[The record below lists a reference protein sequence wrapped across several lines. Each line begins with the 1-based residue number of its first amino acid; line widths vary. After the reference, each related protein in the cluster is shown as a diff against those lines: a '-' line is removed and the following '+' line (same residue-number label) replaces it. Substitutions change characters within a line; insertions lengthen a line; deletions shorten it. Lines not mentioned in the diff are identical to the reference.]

1 LIHGKP
7 ADNPPQAMTAFNLI
21 NQLLN
26 FMAPA
31 AFVAFLLVLFVRLL
45 SGFFSSKRP
54 VAQSWWA
61 QAAIVFIAG
70 VVCLLAGLVL
80 FGRDGKVASYAL
92 LAVGAATCQWLLLR
106 GGKA

>member
-1 LIHGKP
+1 
-7 ADNPPQAMTAFNLI
+7 MTAFNLI

-26 FMAPA
+26 FVAPA
-31 AFVAFLLVLFVRLL
+31 AVVALLLVLSTRIFT
-45 SGFFSSKRP
+45 GFFTSKRP
-54 VAQSWWA
+54 SAHSWHA

-70 VVCLLAGLVL
+70 VVLLLAGLML
-80 FGRDGKVASYAL
+80 FGRDGKMASYAL

>member
-1 LIHGKP
+1 
-7 ADNPPQAMTAFNLI
+7 MTAFNLI

-31 AFVAFLLVLFVRLL
+31 AFVALLLVLSARVFA
-45 SGFFSSKRP
+45 GFFSSKRP
-54 VAQSWWA
+54 PAPGWKA

-70 VVCLLAGLVL
+70 VGLLLAGLLL

-106 GGKA
+106 GWKA

>member
-1 LIHGKP
+1 
-7 ADNPPQAMTAFNLI
+7 MTAFNLI

-31 AFVAFLLVLFVRLL
+31 AAVALLLLLFTRIF
-45 SGFFSSKRP
+45 SGFFRSKRP
-54 VAQSWWA
+54 PALGWQA

-70 VVCLLAGLVL
+70 VVLLLAGLML

-92 LAVGAATCQWLLLR
+92 LAVGAASCQWLLLR

>member
-1 LIHGKP
+1 
-7 ADNPPQAMTAFNLI
+7 MTAFNLI

-31 AFVAFLLVLFVRLL
+31 AAVAVLLVLAGRLF
-45 SGFFSSKRP
+45 SGFFKSKRP
-54 VAQSWWA
+54 SAHSWRA

-70 VVCLLAGLVL
+70 VVLLLAGLLL

>member
-1 LIHGKP
+1 
-7 ADNPPQAMTAFNLI
+7 MTAFNLI

-31 AFVAFLLVLFVRLL
+31 AGVALLLVLPVRIFT
-45 SGFFSSKRP
+45 GFFRSKRP
-54 VAQSWWA
+54 PALGWQA

-70 VVCLLAGLVL
+70 VVLLLAGLML

-106 GGKA
+106 GKA

>member
-1 LIHGKP
+1 
-7 ADNPPQAMTAFNLI
+7 MTAFNLI

-31 AFVAFLLVLFVRLL
+31 AGVALLLALCVRLFP
-45 SGFFSSKRP
+45 GFFRSKRSA
-54 VAQSWWA
+54 AQSWRA
-61 QAAIVFIAG
+61 QTAIVFVAG
-70 VVCLLAGLVL
+70 VVLLLAGLLV

>member
-1 LIHGKP
+1 
-7 ADNPPQAMTAFNLI
+7 MTAFNLI

-31 AFVAFLLVLFVRLL
+31 AGVALLLVLPVRLF
-45 SGFFSSKRP
+45 SGFFRARRP
-54 VAQSWWA
+54 PAHSWQV

-70 VVCLLAGLVL
+70 VACLLAGLML

-106 GGKA
+106 GAKA